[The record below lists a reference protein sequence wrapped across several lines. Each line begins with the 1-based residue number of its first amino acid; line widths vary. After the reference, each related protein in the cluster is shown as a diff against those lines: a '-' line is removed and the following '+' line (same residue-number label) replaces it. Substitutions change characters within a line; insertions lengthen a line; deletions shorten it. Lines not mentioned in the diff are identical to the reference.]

1 MAAPAHILVV
11 DDEADLV
18 ELVSYNLKKEGFRI
32 DSASDGES
40 ALAKI
45 RKDRYDLLILDIL
58 LPGIQ
63 GVELCRIVR
72 NDSKTASLPI
82 IMLTAKGEEIDRI
95 VGLEIGADDYV
106 TKPFSPR
113 ELVARV
119 KAVLR
124 RSTEKPPAEKILK
137 IGDLEIN
144 RERYT
149 VSIKGEIVKLS
160 ATEFKLLL
168 FLAERKGKV
177 FSRGQLLDAIWRDEA
192 FVEPRTVD
200 VHIRRLRTQIE
211 KDTANPRYIKT
222 MRGIGYFFDGK

>member
-1 MAAPAHILVV
+1 MNAALQILVI

-18 ELVSYNLKKEGFRI
+18 ELVLYNLKKEGFNI
-32 DSASDGES
+32 DSASDGET
-40 ALAKI
+40 ALSKI
-45 RKDRYDLLILDIL
+45 RKGKYDLLILDL
-58 LPGIQ
+58 MLPGIQ
-63 GVELCRIVR
+63 GTELCRILR
-72 NDSKTASLPI
+72 NDPKTAGVPI
-82 IMLTAKGEEIDRI
+82 IMLTAKAEEVDKI

-124 RSTEKPPAEKILK
+124 RTKERPVVETIIKT
-137 IGDLEIN
+137 GDLEIN
-144 RERYT
+144 TERYT
-149 VSIKGEIVKLS
+149 VLKKGMPVKLS

-177 FSRGQLLDAIWRDEA
+177 YSREQLLDAIWRDEA

-200 VHIRRLRTQIE
+200 VHIRRLRANIE
-211 KDTANPRYIKT
+211 DDPAHPRYVKT
-222 MRGIGYFFDGK
+222 MRGIGYLFNGS

>member
-82 IMLTAKGEEIDRI
+82 IMLTAKGEETDRI
-95 VGLEIGADDYV
+95 VGLELGADDYV
-106 TKPFSPR
+106 TKPFSPK

-124 RSTEKPPAEKILK
+124 RKTKNEHATVIEIGQILSINPDKFEALVEGQKIELTSTEFRILELLASK
-137 IGDLEIN
+137 
-144 RERYT
+144 
-149 VSIKGEIVKLS
+149 KGWVFTGVKL
-160 ATEFKLLL
+160 
-168 FLAERKGKV
+168 
-177 FSRGQLLDAIWRDEA
+177 
-192 FVEPRTVD
+192 FV
-200 VHIRRLRTQIE
+200 
-211 KDTANPRYIKT
+211 
-222 MRGIGYFFDGK
+222 YFWV

>member
-119 KAVLR
+119 KAALR
-124 RSTEKPPAEKILK
+124 RAEMPAPLQKTLLVIDQDLAVDFQRRTVLVRGKP
-137 IGDLEIN
+137 
-144 RERYT
+144 
-149 VSIKGEIVKLS
+149 VKL
-160 ATEFKLLL
+160 
-168 FLAERKGKV
+168 
-177 FSRGQLLDAIWRDEA
+177 
-192 FVEPRTVD
+192 
-200 VHIRRLRTQIE
+200 
-211 KDTANPRYIKT
+211 
-222 MRGIGYFFDGK
+222 